1 VIILANVASVSRPVT
16 LAASSRSEFRGGGDV
31 ARWEDF
37 GELKRYITKRPR
49 TFDYASPFE
58 PRALCIGFNC

>member
-1 VIILANVASVSRPVT
+1 M
-16 LAASSRSEFRGGGDV
+16 

-58 PRALCIGFNC
+58 PTALCIGFNC